1 MKTTVQPTENVRP
14 NLELIKAEAI
24 QTTSHIV
31 TAARGIV
38 IADDKGYNL
47 ADAFLAKIRTARKSD
62 VFARL
67 RRIIDPIR
75 AGLDELYAVERGIKE
90 PLDEA
95 EKHVKGKMKAWQ
107 LAEQERVRKEVE
119 AQRQEELRQA
129 REAQAKIR
137 EYERLQCEKEEA
149 EERAQQARTRAAR
162 LKAQQEADELQRQ
175 QDEAAEAQRKVE
187 AIAAATVAPP
197 IVQPVKAASS
207 IVRKTSKVR
216 VIDIVKLAEAVGKGL
231 VPETMIQID
240 SVQLNLM
247 FKSNREWV
255 SKWPGVEIYEDVEI
269 AGRR

>member
-1 MKTTVQPTENVRP
+1 MKTVEQPVEPSRP
-14 NLELIKAEAI
+14 NLELIKAEAD
-24 QTTSHIV
+24 QTISPIV
-31 TAARGIV
+31 AAARGIV

-95 EKHVKGKMKAWQ
+95 EKQVKAKMRQWQ
-107 LAEQERVRKEVE
+107 LAEQERVRKEEE
-119 AQRQEELRQA
+119 AQRRKQEELDRQERIRQ
-129 REAQAKIR
+129 REQ
-137 EYERLQCEKEEA
+137 ERLACEKREA

-162 LKAQQEADELQRQ
+162 LAAQQQADELQRQ
-175 QDEAAEAQRKVE
+175 QDEAAEAQRKADALV
-187 AIAAATVAPP
+187 AAVVVAP
-197 IVQPVKAASS
+197 IAQPVKAASS

-216 VIDIVKLAEAVGKGL
+216 VTDIVKLAEAIGAGL
-231 VPETMIQID
+231 VPDTVIQVD
-240 SVQLNLM
+240 SVHLNML
-247 FKSNREWV
+247 FKNNREWV
-255 SKWPGVEIYEDVEI
+255 SEWPGVEVYEDVEI